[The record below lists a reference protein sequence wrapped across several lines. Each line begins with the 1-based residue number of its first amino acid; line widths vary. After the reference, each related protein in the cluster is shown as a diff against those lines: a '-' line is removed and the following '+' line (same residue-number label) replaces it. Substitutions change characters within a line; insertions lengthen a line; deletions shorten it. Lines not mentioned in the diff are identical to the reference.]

1 MIFGHHFDFQSEPS
15 LQKEY
20 SLFPFDLSNEF
31 QNKTIQVIESSKS
44 SPVAEFPLKTDWVE
58 MSGQEARYHAIVPF
72 EETDGDFTWAL
83 EIKDVVTL
91 IWDAVDKNIIYSKG
105 KNYTPKRLQ
114 FWVFHTFFPIV
125 LELEHVYRILH
136 VGSVEIEGKPVLF
149 SAFSYGGKSTL
160 TDYFIQ
166 KGHTMLSDDSMAIDK
181 RGDKYYAIASY
192 PFHRPYRE
200 VETLGYPVENFATEA
215 KPLHA
220 VYLLEKSEPDAR
232 VEICELKGIEKFK
245 AFHYT
250 PFIDFSFMKKERFD
264 FFTEMAKHVPVYQVK
279 VPWNLERL
287 DEVYEK
293 IVLHTKRVNI

>member
-1 MIFGHHFDFQSEPS
+1 MIYGHRFDFQNEPI

-20 SLFPFDLSNEF
+20 SSFPSNPSNYPD
-31 QNKTIQVIESSKS
+31 NKTIQVIEYSEDSSMKD
-44 SPVAEFPLKTDWVE
+44 FPLRTDWVL
-58 MSGQEARYHAIVPF
+58 MSGQEARYYSVLPF
-72 EETDGDFTWAL
+72 EKTDKDFTWAL
-83 EIKDVVTL
+83 EIKDIVTL
-91 IWDAVDKNIIYSKG
+91 IWDASDKKIIYSKG
-105 KNYTPKRLQ
+105 KNYTPQRLR

-125 LELEHVYRILH
+125 LELEHIYRILH

-149 SAFSYGGKSTL
+149 SAFSFGGKSTL
-160 TDYFIQ
+160 TDYFIK

-181 RGDKYYAIASY
+181 RGNKYYAIASY
-192 PFHRPYRE
+192 PYHRPYRE
-200 VETLGYPVENFATEA
+200 VETLGYPVENFATEP

-220 VYLLEKSEPDAR
+220 VYLLEKSEPEAK

-250 PFIDFSFMKKERFD
+250 PFVDFSFMKKERFD
-264 FFTEMAKHVPVYQVK
+264 FFTEMAKHVPVYKVK

-293 IVLHTKRVNI
+293 IVLNTKE